1 MKEILV
7 LCPFGVDKGLL
18 SKAARLSGGELR
30 ALVPA
35 GEAETAAEYGA
46 GRIFELS
53 APEIGDESAFAAF
66 LSETIRRWGSQIV
79 LAPATVRMRNIMP
92 MLAWQ
97 LDAGLTA
104 DCTALRMEGEQLIQ
118 TRPAFGNSLMADI
131 RSLSEIQMATV
142 RPGTFRPEKQ
152 AAKTPDVQTITYTPD
167 ERVKLHSFGSFAQGK
182 PLSQAEIIVAGG
194 MGVGSKAGFEK
205 LEALA
210 KKLGGSLGASR
221 TAVEAGFVPY
231 RCQVGMT
238 GITVCPKL
246 YIAVG
251 ISGAVQHLA
260 GMSGSGK
267 VVAINSDPKAPIF
280 DYADYGIVGDW
291 ERRSRNMHTE
301 QIIGTSPQMEHVRQL
316 IDKVA
321 PCEARVLITGENGTG
336 KELVARWLHAKSSR
350 AAAPFVEVNCA
361 AIPSELIESELF
373 GHEKG
378 AFTSAIKQ
386 RKGKFEQADGG
397 TLFMDEIGDM
407 SLAAQAKVLRAL
419 QENKIC
425 RVGSDKDIDVDVRV
439 IAATNKNLRDEITK
453 GNFRED
459 LYHRIGVIVV
469 RVPALRDHAQDVP
482 LLADH
487 FIRTICA
494 EYGIPPKRIESNAL
508 RELQAMRWS
517 GNIRELRNVI
527 ERLIILSKERIT
539 LDDVKTY
546 C

>member
-142 RPGTFRPEKQ
+142 RPGTFRPERQ
-152 AAKTPDVQTITYTPD
+152 AVKTPTVETITYTPD

-210 KKLGGSLGASR
+210 KKLGGSLGC
-221 TAVEAGFVPY
+221 VPHG
-231 RCQVGMT
+231 C
-238 GITVCPKL
+238 
-246 YIAVG
+246 
-251 ISGAVQHLA
+251 
-260 GMSGSGK
+260 GSG
-267 VVAINSDPKAPIF
+267 V
-280 DYADYGIVGDW
+280 
-291 ERRSRNMHTE
+291 
-301 QIIGTSPQMEHVRQL
+301 
-316 IDKVA
+316 
-321 PCEARVLITGENGTG
+321 
-336 KELVARWLHAKSSR
+336 
-350 AAAPFVEVNCA
+350 
-361 AIPSELIESELF
+361 
-373 GHEKG
+373 
-378 AFTSAIKQ
+378 
-386 RKGKFEQADGG
+386 
-397 TLFMDEIGDM
+397 
-407 SLAAQAKVLRAL
+407 RAL
-419 QENKIC
+419 PLSGGHDGNYGLPEAVSC
-425 RVGSDKDIDVDVRV
+425 RWNQRCGAALGRYVR
-439 IAATNKNLRDEITK
+439 
-453 GNFRED
+453 
-459 LYHRIGVIVV
+459 
-469 RVPALRDHAQDVP
+469 
-482 LLADH
+482 
-487 FIRTICA
+487 
-494 EYGIPPKRIESNAL
+494 L
-508 RELQAMRWS
+508 REGRRHQF
-517 GNIRELRNVI
+517 GPEGTDF
-527 ERLIILSKERIT
+527 RLCRLWHRRR
-539 LDDVKTY
+539 LGGR